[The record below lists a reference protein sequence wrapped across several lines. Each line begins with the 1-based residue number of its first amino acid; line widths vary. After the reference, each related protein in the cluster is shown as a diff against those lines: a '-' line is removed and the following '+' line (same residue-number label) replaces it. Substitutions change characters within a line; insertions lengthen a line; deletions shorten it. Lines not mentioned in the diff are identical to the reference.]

1 MLFVFE
7 WRSRVELLLPLAL
20 DVSRLIPSGAC
31 SGRTLP
37 MNAEKSDFNPRLSTN
52 RSQAGAPF
60 SV

>member
-20 DVSRLIPSGAC
+20 YVSRLVPSGTC
-31 SGRTLP
+31 SDRTLP
-37 MNAEKSDFNPRLSTN
+37 MNAEKSDFSPKLSTN
-52 RSQAGAPF
+52 RSQAGAPS